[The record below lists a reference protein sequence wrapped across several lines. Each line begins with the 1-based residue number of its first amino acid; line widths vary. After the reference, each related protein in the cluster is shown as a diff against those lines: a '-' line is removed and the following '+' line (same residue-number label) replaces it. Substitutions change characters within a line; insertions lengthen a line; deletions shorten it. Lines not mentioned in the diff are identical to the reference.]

1 LPIPSD
7 PLKNVILREEDR
19 PLADDPDESKDPYA
33 NQGLSVPGFLLGKAW
48 EQHDGGF
55 RV

>member
-19 PLADDPDESKDPYA
+19 PLADDPDESKDPYGIE
-33 NQGLSVPGFLLGKAW
+33 NFQYRDSCCLKL
-48 EQHDGGF
+48 
-55 RV
+55 